1 MENSRFGNR
10 IKELRQQAG
19 LNQRVVARLVG
30 IDFSY
35 LSKIEKGLV
44 VPAREVIL
52 KLAEVLS
59 GSTDELLTLAGK
71 LPSDIIEQLHNN
83 PAMLKSLRNGRVG
96 KSRAGAVNGTS
107 FGRTLKELREKAG
120 MSQSELADELGIS
133 FTYLSKIENGIR
145 PAPSE
150 KLIYRLAE
158 ILHADSDELL
168 AISGKVPAEV
178 VGRLQNEKTMH
189 ALRSAYIKNM
199 DRRDGVMH
207 KLKSLFSLQGLT
219 RVALPV
225 VLVAAVAAS
234 LVFSAPMPVKAVD
247 FTFGGSTSVTTGNA
261 MTFTVKIDV
270 KSGDILPIVG
280 ANVLFSDKAGGY
292 TTYQSAFTGLPLNT
306 TASAVTLNSVA
317 GTSSSLSVEAVTAAN
332 WGYAD
337 LGGAGRQ
344 GYGYN
349 GATWGTH
356 SFTGNTGYGYSSGS
370 YNGPTSITYTITW
383 TPPSS
388 WPAGTYYINASI
400 SGDGSTQLYENTPF
414 TISAAAPPSG
424 PYVPPAS
431 TTQPEE
437 TTPGTWD
444 VTDTVTNTG
453 TFTTTVTVQDE
464 NDEVSVK
471 IDAGTVGTTTDNET
485 ITEIAVDEVAP
496 ETLPEPP
503 AAITGK
509 KNVLVMTYDINVNG
523 GKHVEFSK
531 PITLT
536 FKYDP
541 ALIPEGVAETD
552 LVVAWYD
559 EVAGQWVE
567 LPTTVNTVTKTLTVQ
582 VTHLSKW
589 AVMATV
595 TEPAV
600 EEPVVDEPVVDEPV
614 VDEPVVDEPVVDE
627 PVVDEPVVDEPV
639 VDEPVDE
646 EPAPTAGIAWWVW
659 LIIGLAVV
667 AAAAVAYIYWWKPNH
682 AA

>member
-133 FTYLSKIENGIR
+133 FTDLSKIENGIR

-234 LVFSAPMPVKAVD
+234 LVFSAPMPVKAVQV
-247 FTFGGSTSVTTGNA
+247 TVTNTSGGTELPAAYLGQEFA
-261 MTFTVKIDV
+261 AKVKIDITFH
-270 KSGDILPIVG
+270 DTAPIERVDVRIFN
-280 ANVLFSDKAGGY
+280 ASDASKKA
-292 TTYQSAFTGLPLNT
+292 TLVSLPLNAVAKQANT
-306 TASAVTLNSVA
+306 LAEGASSGSASVA
-317 GTSSSLSVEAVTAAN
+317 AETAAN
-332 WGYAD
+332 WGY
-337 LGGAGRQ
+337 
-344 GYGYN
+344 Y
-349 GATWGTH
+349 
-356 SFTGNTGYGYSSGS
+356 STGSRVMYGYGYSTGTVATYNPAGSGGYGYAS
-370 YNGPTSITYTITW
+370 AASGTTSITYTIYW
-383 TPPSS
+383 TPPDDTS
-388 WPAGTYYINASI
+388 WVGTYKVQPIVYSEGTNLATAVTAASVP
-400 SGDGSTQLYENTPF
+400 TF
-414 TISAAAPPSG
+414 TVAQYTAPNPPSA

-464 NDEVSVK
+464 NDEVS
-471 IDAGTVGTTTDNET
+471 
-485 ITEIAVDEVAP
+485 
-496 ETLPEPP
+496 
-503 AAITGK
+503 
-509 KNVLVMTYDINVNG
+509 
-523 GKHVEFSK
+523 
-531 PITLT
+531 
-536 FKYDP
+536 
-541 ALIPEGVAETD
+541 
-552 LVVAWYD
+552 
-559 EVAGQWVE
+559 
-567 LPTTVNTVTKTLTVQ
+567 
-582 VTHLSKW
+582 
-589 AVMATV
+589 
-595 TEPAV
+595 
-600 EEPVVDEPVVDEPV
+600 
-614 VDEPVVDEPVVDE
+614 
-627 PVVDEPVVDEPV
+627 
-639 VDEPVDE
+639 
-646 EPAPTAGIAWWVW
+646 
-659 LIIGLAVV
+659 
-667 AAAAVAYIYWWKPNH
+667 
-682 AA
+682 